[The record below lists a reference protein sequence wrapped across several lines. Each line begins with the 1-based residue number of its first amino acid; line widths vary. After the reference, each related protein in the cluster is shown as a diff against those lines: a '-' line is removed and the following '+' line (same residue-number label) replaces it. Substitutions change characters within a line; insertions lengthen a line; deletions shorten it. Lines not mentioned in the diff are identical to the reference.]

1 LFGLAARWK
10 RNRPNRLEELA
21 RAIEAIGDDD
31 RRLLDESVRVE
42 RLRQQGAGDLYEIC
56 RDFVDTLNARL
67 STPALTLDPPHY
79 SNESYP
85 DGAPALFQ
93 INLRGR
99 LLQIEFQTTDELSS
113 TEDFRRPYVLYGTV
127 RSFNQDFLAHDT
139 VDEKALFYCMEGNPE
154 NRCARW
160 HYFDSRTYASGALT
174 RDFLVGEMARL
185 L

>member
-1 LFGLAARWK
+1 LFGLAARWN
-10 RNRPNRLEELA
+10 RNRPDRLEELA

-31 RRLLDESVRVE
+31 RKLLNESVRVD
-42 RLRQQGAGDLYEIC
+42 RLRQEGAADLYEIC
-56 RDFVDTLNARL
+56 RDFVDTLNGRL
-67 STPALTLDPPHY
+67 SAPALTLDPPDY
-79 SNESYP
+79 SGQSYS
-85 DGAPALFQ
+85 DGAQALFQ

-99 LLQIEFQTTDELSS
+99 LLQIEFHATEELSS
-113 TEDFRRPYVLYGTV
+113 SEDFRRPYVLHGTV

-139 VDEKALFYCMEGNPE
+139 VDEKALFYCIEGNSE
-154 NRCARW
+154 KKARW